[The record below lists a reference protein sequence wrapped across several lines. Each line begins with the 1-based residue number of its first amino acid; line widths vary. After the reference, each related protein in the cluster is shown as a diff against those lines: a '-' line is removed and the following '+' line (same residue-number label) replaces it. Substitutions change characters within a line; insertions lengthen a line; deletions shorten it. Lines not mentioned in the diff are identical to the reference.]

1 MSTSSERRELLELYK
16 DLRVADVRDGMDWNM
31 MHHYGSMSYD
41 IKALLRMRVCGIA
54 RTARYVPYQGN
65 VPQMSPEEYTEWQF
79 WYESEI
85 CPAPWC
91 VDIEE
96 GDFMVIDGSGIDSG
110 FLGSNN
116 SLAFYKMGIRGYVI
130 DGGIRDT
137 DELILE
143 KIPVWYRMIS
153 QKMIQGRMQY
163 EAKDVPVTVGG
174 VVVCPGDVVVADG
187 DGVIVVPRKI
197 AINVAKYAHQE
208 LGNDKAGRRA
218 LYEEMGRELDSTVI

>member
-1 MSTSSERRELLELYK
+1 MSISSERRELLELYK

-31 MHHYGSMSYD
+31 MHHYGSMSPD
-41 IKALLRMRVCGIA
+41 IKALLRTRVCGIA

-116 SLAFYKMGIRGYVI
+116 SLAFHKLGVRGYVI
-130 DGGIRDT
+130 DGGVRDT

-143 KIPVWYRMIS
+143 RIPMWYRIIS

-163 EAKDVPVTVGG
+163 DAKDVPVTVGG
-174 VVVCPGDVVVADG
+174 VVVCPSDVVVADG

-197 AINVAKYAHQE
+197 AFNVAKYAHQE
-208 LGNDKAGRRA
+208 LRNDKAGRKA